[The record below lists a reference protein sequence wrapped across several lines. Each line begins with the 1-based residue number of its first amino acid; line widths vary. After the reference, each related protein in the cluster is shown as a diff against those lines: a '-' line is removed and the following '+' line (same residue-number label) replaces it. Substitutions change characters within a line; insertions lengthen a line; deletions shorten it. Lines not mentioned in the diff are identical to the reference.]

1 MVSLVDRVY
10 GSLLGGLIGDAMGA
24 PVENWG
30 YKEIEAKRGL
40 VDTFEGNGTDDS
52 AVKLIICRAL
62 IKHGGHIT
70 CDELAES
77 FMANKQ
83 FYNLFYIPV
92 RNMFHK
98 LEDELC
104 LPVDAG
110 YGNMQSSSSAMAI
123 SPMGLINACNP
134 RQAARETFDA
144 ASLVHSGPAAF
155 CRDGACIMAA
165 AVAQAMV
172 PGTTVDEILEASIK
186 YLHPVSSHLMIE
198 KVKEVLEL
206 ARRLGDYK
214 AFREAYYEKYLQHVI
229 CDSRETIPATLAIF
243 YLSGGDPVQS
253 IVNAANFGRDADTNA
268 SMVGAIAGAFR
279 GAGALKPE
287 WVAQIEAG
295 GDEQKRMARQLAEL
309 IRARAG
315 EAQAV
320 SDMIGSMQ

>member
-1 MVSLVDRVY
+1 MDRVY

-24 PVENWG
+24 PVESWNF
-30 YKEIEAKRGL
+30 KDIEAKYAL

-62 IKHGGHIT
+62 IKHGGHIG

-83 FYNLFYIPV
+83 YYNLFYIPV

-134 RQAARETFDA
+134 RQAARETFDV

-155 CRDGACIMAA
+155 CRDGACIMAS

-186 YLHPVSSHLMIE
+186 YLHPVSSRLMIE
-198 KVKEVLEL
+198 KIEEVLQL

-243 YLSGGDPVQS
+243 YLSEGDPVRS
-253 IVNAANFGRDADTNA
+253 IINASNFGRDADTNA
-268 SMVGAIAGAFR
+268 SMVGAIAGAFK
-279 GAGALKPE
+279 GVGGLKKE

-295 GDEQKRMARQLAEL
+295 GDEQKRIARQLADL
-309 IRARAG
+309 IQARAS

-320 SDMIGSMQ
+320 SSLIGSMQ